1 MRDGRLLRGTCL
13 RVCSTL
19 LVEDFTEFV
28 EGILRVMAQRRD
40 ILRRILL
47 MRRYLA
53 RWLLFRSPLTG
64 INGRRETFYNQAY
77 LFVKRVG
84 NKDGLLDIKLDVL
97 FFFGF

>member
-1 MRDGRLLRGTCL
+1 MPPHQRPRQVLLFL
-13 RVCSTL
+13 DFL
-19 LVEDFTEFV
+19 FVEDSAELM
-28 EGILRVMAQRRD
+28 ECILCVTAERRD
-40 ILRRILL
+40 VLRRILL

-53 RWLLFRSPLTG
+53 RWLLFTSPLTG

>member
-1 MRDGRLLRGTCL
+1 
-13 RVCSTL
+13 
-19 LVEDFTEFV
+19 
-28 EGILRVMAQRRD
+28 
-40 ILRRILL
+40 

-53 RWLLFRSPLTG
+53 RWLLFTSPLTG
-64 INGRRETFYNQAY
+64 INGHRETFYNQAY